1 MDKADLKKSIQT
13 FTQIILEISTIFV
26 NSKTSDLYN
35 LIGQMVLQGGE
46 KGIALSY
53 LSIDY
58 MDEYPKVIQ
67 KKLIENIRNKMD

>member
-1 MDKADLKKSIQT
+1 MD
-13 FTQIILEISTIFV
+13 
-26 NSKTSDLYN
+26 
-35 LIGQMVLQGGE
+35 LQRGE